1 MKIQK
6 IILLAV
12 FLTVSLIAKSQN
24 KLPDTFNYQAVI
36 NDDEGKPVAGKEITV
51 EVTVLQGETEK
62 YKELHNTVTSELG
75 LFSVEIGSGT
85 QISAG
90 NYSEINWLDISNGF
104 YYLQVKADFGKSEF
118 LNGMNDLGKTKFSAV
133 PYALAA
139 KTAISAQNAEK
150 VTDAV
155 LSDLKDVDVNNAVD
169 GQVLTLDG
177 GKWIAKTITT
187 EGPSIDKLSLLTDV
201 ALTSATAGQVLSFD
215 GSKWV
220 NTTIETKTALS
231 ELTDVAIN
239 KNLADGHILKYDG
252 TNKKWINAAEG
263 DMWKIWSK
271 GIYTN
276 QKVEIGREPVKAEA
290 SNKDAFIDEDFLL
303 EISKDNSAG
312 VLLKENEIFMK
323 GGSIVVGS
331 PSTAKK
337 IIGGVENVPAGAVA
351 IFGDVNTDHSFAFGI
366 NGEKSEVSASQGA
379 IAFGSKCKVIS
390 SKCASAFGL
399 NVTVNQAPYQFACG
413 KFNTPMKSTD
423 ESSGKSIVYPLFIV
437 GNGTAEKRSNAF
449 YVNSDGSATLA
460 GELTSPSDSRLK
472 TNVNG
477 ISSALDKIVKLRGV
491 TFNWDPSKKPSADKK
506 LQYGFIAQEV
516 EKIFPE
522 LVTTD
527 SEGFKSLNYIGIV
540 PVLTEA
546 VKELKKENDD
556 LKATI
561 NDLVKRIEALE
572 KK

>member
-12 FLTVSLIAKSQN
+12 FLTVSSIAKSQD

-51 EVTVLQGETEK
+51 EVTVLQGETEM

-90 NYSEINWLDISNGF
+90 EYSGINWLDISGGY

-139 KTAISAQNAEK
+139 KTAVSAQTAEK
-150 VTDAV
+150 VTGAV
-155 LSDLKDVDVNNAVD
+155 LSDLNDVEVENAVD

-201 ALTSATAGQVLSFD
+201 ALTSAAAGQVLTFD

-231 ELTDVAIN
+231 ELTDVSIS
-239 KNLADGHILKYDG
+239 KSLADGHILKYDG
-252 TNKKWINAAEG
+252 VNKKWINAAEG
-263 DMWKIWSK
+263 DMWKAWSK
-271 GIYTN
+271 GIYTS
-276 QKVEIGREPVKAEA
+276 QKVEIGREPVKSNA
-290 SNKDAFIDEDFLL
+290 SNEDLFIDKDFLL
-303 EISKDNSAG
+303 EISRDNSAG

-337 IIGGVENVPAGAVA
+337 LIGGIENVPAGSVA

-379 IAFGSKCKVIS
+379 IAFGSKCIVTS
-390 SKCASAFGL
+390 SKCAAAFGL
-399 NVTVNQAPYQFACG
+399 NTKVNQAPYQFACG
-413 KFNTPMKSTD
+413 KFNTPLKSKD
-423 ESSGKSIVYPLFIV
+423 ESGNNIAYPLFVV
-437 GNGTAEKRSNAF
+437 GNGTADNARSNAF
-449 YVNSDGSATLA
+449 MVYSDGNATLA
-460 GELTSPSDSRLK
+460 GALTSSSDSRLK

-477 ISSALDKIVKLRGV
+477 ISSALNKVVKLRGV
-491 TFNWDPSKKPSADKK
+491 TFNWDLSKKPSADKK

-546 VKELKKENDD
+546 VKELKAENDE
-556 LKATI
+556 LKSTI

>member
-1 MKIQK
+1 
-6 IILLAV
+6 
-12 FLTVSLIAKSQN
+12 
-24 KLPDTFNYQAVI
+24 
-36 NDDEGKPVAGKEITV
+36 
-51 EVTVLQGETEK
+51 
-62 YKELHNTVTSELG
+62 
-75 LFSVEIGSGT
+75 
-85 QISAG
+85 
-90 NYSEINWLDISNGF
+90 
-104 YYLQVKADFGKSEF
+104 
-118 LNGMNDLGKTKFSAV
+118 
-133 PYALAA
+133 
-139 KTAISAQNAEK
+139 
-150 VTDAV
+150 
-155 LSDLKDVDVNNAVD
+155 
-169 GQVLTLDG
+169 
-177 GKWIAKTITT
+177 
-187 EGPSIDKLSLLTDV
+187 
-201 ALTSATAGQVLSFD
+201 LSFD

-220 NTTIETKTALS
+220 NKTIETKTALS
-231 ELTDVAIN
+231 ELTDVAIS
-239 KNLADGHILKYDG
+239 KSLADGHILKYDG
-252 TNKKWINAAEG
+252 ENKKWINAAEG
-263 DMWKIWSK
+263 DMWEKWSK
-271 GIYTN
+271 GIYTS
-276 QKVEIGREPVKAEA
+276 QKVEIGREPVKADA
-290 SNKDAFIDEDFLL
+290 ANKDAFIDEDFLL

-337 IIGGVENVPAGAVA
+337 IISGVENVPAGAVA

-413 KFNTPMKSTD
+413 KFNTPMKSKN
-423 ESSGKSIVYPLFIV
+423 ESGENIVYPLFIV
-437 GNGTAEKRSNAF
+437 GNGTAENARSNAF
-449 YVNSDGSATLA
+449 YVTNEGKAFANSV
-460 GELTSPSDSRLK
+460 ELSSDSRLK

-491 TFNWDPSKKPSADKK
+491 TFNWDSSKKPSADKK

>member
-1 MKIQK
+1 M
-6 IILLAV
+6 LPSLA
-12 FLTVSLIAKSQN
+12 FLYGSI
-24 KLPDTFNYQAVI
+24 D
-36 NDDEGKPVAGKEITV
+36 
-51 EVTVLQGETEK
+51 VLK
-62 YKELHNTVTSELG
+62 YKLDSLVR
-75 LFSVEIGSGT
+75 VE
-85 QISAG
+85 A
-90 NYSEINWLDISNGF
+90 
-104 YYLQVKADFGKSEF
+104 
-118 LNGMNDLGKTKFSAV
+118 TK
-133 PYALAA
+133 
-139 KTAISAQNAEK
+139 
-150 VTDAV
+150 
-155 LSDLKDVDVNNAVD
+155 
-169 GQVLTLDG
+169 
-177 GKWIAKTITT
+177 
-187 EGPSIDKLSLLTDV
+187 DKLSRLFDV
-201 ALTSATAGQVLSFD
+201 SLNSVNENQVLSFD

-220 NTTIETKTALS
+220 NKTIETKTALS
-231 ELTDVAIN
+231 ELTDVAIS
-239 KNLADGHILKYDG
+239 KSLADGHILKYDG
-252 TNKKWINAAEG
+252 ENKKWINAAEG
-263 DMWKIWSK
+263 DMWEKWSK
-271 GIYTN
+271 GIYTS
-276 QKVEIGREPVKAEA
+276 QKVEIGREPVKADA
-290 SNKDAFIDEDFLL
+290 ANKDAFIDEDFLL

-331 PSTAKK
+331 PSTAKR

-413 KFNTPMKSTD
+413 KFNTPMKSKN
-423 ESSGKSIVYPLFIV
+423 ESGKNIVYPLFIV
-437 GNGTAEKRSNAF
+437 GNGTAENARSNAF

-460 GELTSPSDSRLK
+460 GALASLSDSRLK

-491 TFNWDPSKKPSADKK
+491 TFNWNPSKKPSADKK

-546 VKELKKENDD
+546 VKELKKENDE
-556 LKATI
+556 LRAMI
-561 NDLVKRIEALE
+561 NDLIKEIR
-572 KK
+572 KY